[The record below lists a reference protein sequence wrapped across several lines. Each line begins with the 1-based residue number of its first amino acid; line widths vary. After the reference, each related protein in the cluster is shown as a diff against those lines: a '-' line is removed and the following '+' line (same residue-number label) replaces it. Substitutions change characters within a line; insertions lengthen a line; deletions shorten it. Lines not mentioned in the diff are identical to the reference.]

1 LLSENQGLHALARQ
15 LVNQPEIMLQ
25 NLVDMALDLCTA
37 QSVGVSLLQT
47 TPSGEEVFG
56 WIVLAG
62 TLKQYVGNTAPRNF
76 SPCGTCLDRGTP
88 QLYSYPGR
96 YFTYLQEAEAQIIE
110 CLVLPL
116 TADNHALG
124 TIWIVSHDEQR
135 HFDSEDVRVMTSL
148 ADFTAAALLLNQRQT
163 RELLAANAALEA
175 EIIERK
181 RSQEAL
187 RENDAYL
194 KSLVNLVPDMLWRND
209 VTGNT
214 SWYNQRW
221 LDYTGQTMEE
231 AQGYGWLEVIDPED
245 RAQSLANFQNA
256 VNERRLLRQEHRIRG
271 TDGNYRWFL
280 IRAEPVFDAR
290 GCIIQWFG
298 TATDI
303 HEQRTVLETLRESEE
318 RLQLAADAAT
328 FGTYEYIP
336 QTDQIN
342 WSTTLKAIHG
352 LPEDAEI
359 TFARL
364 SEFIHPDDQE
374 QTLGKFHQ
382 FLSPDAPGPYQHE
395 FRIVRTD
402 GAVRWVL
409 DKGQV
414 FFTGEG
420 EHRRVDRAIGVTL
433 DITDR
438 KLSEA
443 ALHESEQRLR
453 TLIENLPG
461 GAAFVVDRNLRY
473 LLAEGEAL
481 YAAGFKRE
489 DLVGKTIFEAMPPE
503 LTAKYE
509 ELYRMALLGE
519 SFEHEH
525 NAHDHSY
532 ISRGTPLRTKS
543 GEVYAVLA
551 VSYDI
556 SDRKKAEVALRES
569 EERFRLFVTASSDI
583 IYRMSAD
590 WSQMRNL
597 EGKNILASTENPSH
611 TWLETYIPKEEQPQ
625 VWAVIQE
632 AIRTKSTFEL
642 EHRVIEQ
649 DGTIGWT
656 FSRAIP
662 MLNEQGEIIEWFG
675 AASDVSDRKQTE
687 AAIAQDL
694 KDTQLLRDLSAR
706 LVTEGNIQALYQE
719 IMATAIAL
727 TRADAGTVQILDEA
741 TQDLV
746 LLATQ
751 GFERNMIEHFYRVN
765 ASSNTPCG
773 IALVTG
779 ERTFVDFDVPE
790 NEDPDG
796 SCRVHVEAG
805 YLCAQSTPLIARS
818 GKAIGMFSTHWR
830 KHYRPSD
837 RELRFLDLLAR
848 QAADLI
854 EQRQV
859 QVALRESE
867 EKYRTLFNSIDEGF
881 CIFELIEDDEGNA
894 VDWIYL
900 EANPAFE
907 QQTGFINPI
916 GKRIS
921 EFQPDLERLW
931 FERFAGVARTGQPMR
946 FVQYTEAMGIWY
958 DVYALRVGVAG
969 DNRVSLLFTDITDR
983 KRREANLAF
992 LAGLMNDFAP
1002 LATAKEIMEMAGKRI
1017 AEHLDLSRYMFVEIY
1032 PEAGTCTYLLPSRPA
1047 GQLEISGSYIL
1058 ADYHTEEEHRLLST
1072 GHSMVMNDV
1081 RDGTRSPEQIA
1092 AFEAFD
1098 IASIVN
1104 TPYLSNGRWVFDL
1117 GVARSKPSVWREDEI
1132 ELLREISARVWLRIE
1147 RARIEVDLR
1156 QSEEK
1161 YRSLFES
1168 IDEGYALCEVMYD
1181 ETGKAIDWQ
1190 LLEVNPAFERLT
1202 GFADA
1207 AGKTAAE
1214 LNPNLGSA
1222 WIETFNNVA
1231 QTGEPAR
1238 FEHYIESVDYW
1249 FDLHASRLDGDTRH
1263 LIIVFNNITD
1273 RKRVEAN
1280 GTLLTGIADDL
1291 TRLVTPDEIIN
1302 AAGGRLG
1309 EALNL
1314 NLCLFVDVDEERDE
1328 VTVHHAWQL
1337 QGLPSLKQT
1346 FRIADFLTD
1355 EFARSQR
1362 NRETFIVRDTAN
1374 DERTDAEAYA
1384 RLSVGSILA
1393 VPFHRRGRWV
1403 AYLTVTDSSPR
1414 DWRADE
1420 IEVVREVAERMFPR
1434 IERARAEADLRE
1446 SEAKYRSLFESMN
1459 EGLAISELVRDE
1471 SGRAVDA
1478 RYLELNPAY
1487 ERQTGFDR
1495 SSALDRLVSEVFP
1508 TYYRTW
1514 LEIVER
1520 VLRTGQPERLEQF
1533 VPDNQ
1538 KWFAF
1543 HVTPF
1548 GGADG
1553 FTVLYDDITERKR
1566 QEQEQAFLLRLS
1578 DALRPLADPID
1589 IMAAASE
1596 ALGRHLDVGRCGY
1609 CEVDETCEYYTVFR
1623 DWTDGVMPSMVGRHQ
1638 FGYGDQFREQYRAGK
1653 SVVIDDALADA
1664 RAAGNEAG
1672 FEAAGGIRAAIGLP
1686 LIKEGRFVA
1695 GLFVMQLEP
1704 RRWTAEDE
1712 ALMLDV
1718 AERTWAAV
1726 ERARAEESLRESEIQ
1741 RVREQSAREQE
1752 RQRAEALA
1760 ELDRAK
1766 TTFFSNVSH
1775 EFRTPLTLLLA
1786 PLQDALNDRTAPL
1799 APPHRERL
1807 ELAHRNTNRLLK
1819 LVNTLLDFSRIEAA
1833 RMEAVYEATDLA
1845 LLTTEL
1851 ASVFRSAIE
1860 RAGLR
1865 LIVDCPPLP
1874 ELVYVDRE
1882 MWEKI
1887 VLNLLSNAFKF
1898 TFEGEIGVSLHS
1910 ADDHHVTLQVQDTG
1924 TGILPEELPHL
1935 MKRFYQIRG
1944 AKARTH
1950 EASGIG
1956 LALVH
1961 ELIRLHGGTV
1971 DVSST
1976 VGQGSCF
1983 TVTILLG
1990 TAHLPNDRISA
2001 TRTQASTG
2009 IGADP
2014 YVQEAE
2020 RWLPEEGNRER
2031 LTGNREQGAEEG
2043 GESAEEITPSSPS
2056 SPLSPSPR
2064 ILLVDD
2070 NADMRDYL
2078 TRILSEHVQVQAV
2091 GDGAAALAAAQEQVP
2106 DLVLSDVMMPGLDG
2120 FELLKALRAEACTRE
2135 VPIILLSARAGVES
2149 VVEGLEAGADDY
2161 LIKPFSAT
2169 ELVSRVNAHLQM
2181 AHLRLEALRQ
2191 ERTTSRRKD
2200 EMLSIVSHELN
2211 TPLVAI
2217 LGWTRLLRA
2226 NPPSHSMLMKSLETI
2241 ERNAT
2246 LQAKLISDL
2255 LDISRITAGKL
2266 HLNLEPVELQSVI
2279 ETAIATVHQTQK
2291 TKDIE
2296 LTCLLDPLPIIVQG
2310 DLDRLQQIVLN
2321 LLTNAIKFTPK
2332 GGRIEIRLNVI
2343 ENQAQ
2348 IKVSDSGCG
2357 ISAEFLPHVF
2367 DSFRQAESSK
2377 SQSIKGLGL
2386 GLAIARHLVEL
2397 HGGTIYAESPGFGQG
2412 ATFTVNLALISVSF

>member
-1 LLSENQGLHALARQ
+1 MQRPQPETVTLDDVVITEELSRRTPRPPNLLSENQGLHALARQ

-96 YFTYLQEAEAQIIE
+96 YFTYFQEAEAQIVE
-110 CLVLPL
+110 SLVLPL

-280 IRAEPVFDAR
+280 IQASPVFDAR

-352 LPEDAEI
+352 LLEDAEI

-382 FLSPDAPGPYQHE
+382 FLSPDAPGPYEHE

-675 AASDVSDRKQTE
+675 AASDVTDRKQTE

-741 TQDLV
+741 TQELV

-751 GFERNMIEHFYRVN
+751 DFERNMIEHFYRVN

-805 YLCAQSTPLIARS
+805 YLCAHSTPLIARS

-916 GKRIS
+916 GKRIR

-958 DVYALRVGVAG
+958 DVYALPVGVAG

-1047 GQLEISGSYIL
+1047 GQLEIRGSYIL

-1132 ELLREISARVWLRIE
+1132 ELLREISGRVWLRIE
-1147 RARIEVDLR
+1147 RARTEVDLR

-1161 YRSLFES
+1161 YRSLFNS
-1168 IDEGYALCEVMYD
+1168 MDEGYFLCDVIFD
-1181 ETGKAIDWQ
+1181 ETDQPTDLFYID
-1190 LLEVNPAFERLT
+1190 ENPAAVRMTGQSFRGQRLR
-1202 GFADA
+1202 
-1207 AGKTAAE
+1207 E
-1214 LNPNLGSA
+1214 INPNYEEYWYEIFGR
-1222 WIETFNNVA
+1222 VA
-1231 QTGEPAR
+1231 QTGQAE
-1238 FEHYIESVDYW
+1238 
-1249 FDLHASRLDGDTRH
+1249 RLERYAAPNQIWYDFYVFKVGCDDTRRVAV
-1263 LIIVFNNITD
+1263 VFNDITD
-1273 RKRVEAN
+1273 RKRAEEQ
-1280 GTLLTGIADDL
+1280 L
-1291 TRLVTPDEIIN
+1291 RY
-1302 AAGGRLG
+1302 AA
-1309 EALNL
+1309 E
-1314 NLCLFVDVDEERDE
+1314 
-1328 VTVHHAWQL
+1328 
-1337 QGLPSLKQT
+1337 
-1346 FRIADFLTD
+1346 
-1355 EFARSQR
+1355 
-1362 NRETFIVRDTAN
+1362 
-1374 DERTDAEAYA
+1374 TDAF
-1384 RLSVGSILA
+1384 RL
-1393 VPFHRRGRWV
+1393 
-1403 AYLTVTDSSPR
+1403 
-1414 DWRADE
+1414 
-1420 IEVVREVAERMFPR
+1420 
-1434 IERARAEADLRE
+1434 
-1446 SEAKYRSLFESMN
+1446 K
-1459 EGLAISELVRDE
+1459 
-1471 SGRAVDA
+1471 
-1478 RYLELNPAY
+1478 
-1487 ERQTGFDR
+1487 
-1495 SSALDRLVSEVFP
+1495 
-1508 TYYRTW
+1508 
-1514 LEIVER
+1514 
-1520 VLRTGQPERLEQF
+1520 
-1533 VPDNQ
+1533 
-1538 KWFAF
+1538 
-1543 HVTPF
+1543 
-1548 GGADG
+1548 
-1553 FTVLYDDITERKR
+1553 
-1566 QEQEQAFLLRLS
+1566 LS
-1578 DALRPLADPID
+1578 DALRPLSDPVAMQETAMQTLGAYLNVNRAFYGEVLDDDDTLVIGSGYADGLSPIVAQ
-1589 IMAAASE
+1589 IKFSE
-1596 ALGRHLDVGRCGY
+1596 FDSDLL
-1609 CEVDETCEYYTVFR
+1609 
-1623 DWTDGVMPSMVGRHQ
+1623 TD
-1638 FGYGDQFREQYRAGK
+1638 YRAGRT
-1653 SVVIDDALADA
+1653 VVINDLYVDMQLSAKAKTEFDAIQV
-1664 RAAGNEAG
+1664 RAAVGVALLKNEKV
-1672 FEAAGGIRAAIGLP
+1672 RAILSIHQSVPRQWTPSEIAL
-1686 LIKEGRFVA
+1686 
-1695 GLFVMQLEP
+1695 LEE
-1704 RRWTAEDE
+1704 TAD
-1712 ALMLDV
+1712 
-1718 AERTWAAV
+1718 RTWAAV
-1726 ERARAEESLRESEIQ
+1726 ERARAEAALRESEMQ
-1741 RVREQSAREQE
+1741 RVREQSVLEQE
-1752 RQRAEALA
+1752 RQRAESLA

-1786 PLQDALNDRTAPL
+1786 PLQDALNDRTTPL
-1799 APPHRERL
+1799 APPQRERL
-1807 ELAHRNTNRLLK
+1807 ELAHRNTNRLRK
-1819 LVNTLLDFSRIEAA
+1819 LVNTLLDFSRIEAG

-1860 RAGLR
+1860 RAGVR

-1874 ELVYVDRE
+1874 EPVYVDRE

-1887 VLNLLSNAFKF
+1887 VLNLVSNAFKF
-1898 TFEGEIGVSLHS
+1898 TFEGEIAVRLHL
-1910 ADDHHVTLQVQDTG
+1910 ADQRHVKLQVEDTG
-1924 TGILPEELPHL
+1924 TGISPEELPHL
-1935 MKRFYQIRG
+1935 FERFYQIRG
-1944 AKARTH
+1944 TKARTH
-1950 EASGIG
+1950 QGSGIG

-1961 ELIRLHGGTV
+1961 ELIRLNGGTV

-1976 VGQGSCF
+1976 IGQGTCF
-1983 TVTILLG
+1983 TVTIPLG

-2091 GDGAAALAAAQEQVP
+2091 GDGAAALAAAQERVP
-2106 DLVLSDVMMPGLDG
+2106 DLVLSDVMMPQLDG
-2120 FELLKALRAEACTRE
+2120 LELLKALRAEACTRE

-2321 LLTNAIKFTPK
+2321 LLTNSIKFTPK
-2332 GGRIEIRLNVI
+2332 AGRIEIRLDAN
-2343 ENQAQ
+2343 ETQAQ
-2348 IKVSDSGCG
+2348 IKVSDTGCG